1 MTVPGILNQVNVLIS
16 TYNGKSYLLE
26 QLESLYQQTH
36 SNIKIIVRDDGSI
49 DSTLKLL
56 QDQASHNKLILHTSD
71 TNLGPAASFFRLLET
86 SGDAGFYAFCDQD
99 DIWDPDKVEVAVSAI
114 SKFSPELPVMY
125 FSRLTYVD
133 SENNFIKFS
142 PIPKALGF
150 GNALV
155 ENVATGCTVVMNK
168 AARDLIVK
176 NLPTQCLMHDSWCYL
191 LVSCLGE
198 LVFDSK
204 SHIHYRQHSS
214 NAIGASTSV
223 LQTIHRRLKRFQL
236 AKSGIFRFSNQAENF
251 LNLYSNLIPENKRLL
266 LQQFVDAKQS
276 FKGRVILALSQEIWR
291 QNTIDNFILRLLI
304 LINRY

>member
-1 MTVPGILNQVNVLIS
+1 VLLS
-16 TYNGKSYLLE
+16 TYNGGSYLLE
-26 QLESLYQQTH
+26 QLQSLYQQTYQ
-36 SNIKIIVRDDGSI
+36 NVKVIVRDDGSS
-49 DSTLKLL
+49 DFTLDILQKEASEDKLSL
-56 QDQASHNKLILHTSD
+56 QISD
-71 TNLGPAASFFRLLET
+71 VNLGPAASFFKLLDI

-99 DIWDPDKVEVAVSAI
+99 DIWDSGKVEVAVGAI
-114 SKFSPELPVMY
+114 SKFSPEIPVIF

-133 SENNFIKFS
+133 SENNFIKLS
-142 PIPKALGF
+142 PLPKAVGF

-168 AARDLIVK
+168 TARDLIVK

-191 LVSCLGE
+191 LISCLGK
-198 LVFDSK
+198 VIFDSK

-236 AKSGIFRFSNQAENF
+236 AKRGIFRFSNQAESF
-251 LNLYSNLIPENKRLL
+251 LSSYLKLIPENKRLL
-266 LQQFVDAKQS
+266 LQQFVEAKQS
-276 FKGRVILALSQEIWR
+276 FKGRIILALSKKIWR
-291 QNTIDNFILRLLI
+291 QNAIDNFILRLLI